1 MQPKD
6 QTFINSKTQKKP
18 PRFSE
23 HFLHLMTESLSIGSL
38 PCLSFVG
45 YELQG
50 NSAIDDMFFFK
61 KGFMY

>member
-6 QTFINSKTQKKP
+6 QTFINSETQKKP

-23 HFLHLMTESLSIGSL
+23 HLLHLMAESFSTGSL

-45 YELQG
+45 
-50 NSAIDDMFFFK
+50 
-61 KGFMY
+61 